1 MQILEHFKLEMS
13 MTLVFSTAII
23 FGQRLLA
30 WSLFERGVNM
40 VRAKRFI
47 AVRVSVL
54 QKADVWGLVCVGRWV
69 SNDIERPS

>member
-1 MQILEHFKLEMS
+1 

-30 WSLFERGVNM
+30 WSLFEHGVNM

-47 AVRVSVL
+47 AVPMSVL
-54 QKADVWGLVCVGRWV
+54 QKADVWGLVCVGR
-69 SNDIERPS
+69 PS